1 MLLLAL
7 GLALPLGC
15 PGADEMKI
23 GAEQIR
29 ALGIQTAP
37 VSRERAAQ
45 IAGLPALV
53 VVPNEQLQVVS
64 APLAGLVEQLL
75 VAAHQPVS
83 KGQVLARLQSPELAD
98 LQHTY
103 LQAATQA
110 DLARANL
117 ERDAALFKEGI
128 IAESRY
134 LAARSRSV
142 EAAADLAERTQALR
156 LAGMSPEALARL
168 RAGQRVGTLV
178 ELVAP
183 FDGVVL
189 EQHAVA
195 GQRLEPRAPVATVAR
210 LSPLWLEI
218 QVPVARLGAPSGDVR
233 EGAAVVVPAAQA
245 GGEVIAVG
253 RSVTSGNQTVLVRAR
268 IDRGTERL
276 RPGQYVEASLEVA
289 DAGTTFG
296 VPAEALVHIAGKPA
310 LFVRTAQGFSAR
322 PVQVLGEAA
331 GKAIVAG
338 LKGDEQVAVKGVAAL
353 KAAAAGIGGE

>member
-1 MLLLAL
+1 MRKLLLAL
-7 GLALPLGC
+7 GLGLPLAC
-15 PGADEMKI
+15 A
-23 GAEQIR
+23 GAEEVKVAPEQMR

-37 VSRERAAQ
+37 VSREAAPQ
-45 IAGLPALV
+45 ITGLPALV
-53 VVPNEQLQVVS
+53 VVPNDQLQVVS
-64 APLAGLVEQLL
+64 APLAGLVEQML
-75 VAAHQPVS
+75 VAAHQPVK

-142 EAAADLAERTQALR
+142 ETAADLAERTQALR
-156 LAGMSPEALARL
+156 LAGMSPEAIAGL

-178 ELVAP
+178 ELAAP

-189 EQHAVA
+189 EQLAVA
-195 GQRLEPRAPVATVAR
+195 GQRLEPRAPVAKVAR

-218 QVPVARLGAPSGDVR
+218 QLPIARLGDVH
-233 EGAAVVVPAAQA
+233 EGAPVAVPASQA
-245 GGEVIAVG
+245 SGEVIAVG

-268 IDRGTERL
+268 IERGAERL
-276 RPGQYVEASLEVA
+276 RPGQYVEASLAVA
-289 DAGTTFG
+289 DRGNAFA
-296 VPAEALVHIAGKPA
+296 VPAEAVVRIGGKPA
-310 LFVRTAQGFSAR
+310 VFVRTAQGFSAQ

-331 GKAIVAG
+331 GKAVLAG

>member
-1 MLLLAL
+1 MRKLLLAL
-7 GLALPLGC
+7 IIALPLASA
-15 PGADEMKI
+15 GADEVKVTP
-23 GAEQIR
+23 EQMR
-29 ALGIQTAP
+29 ALGIETAP
-37 VSRERAAQ
+37 LSAEGGAQ
-45 IAGLPALV
+45 ISGLPALV

-64 APLAGLVEQLL
+64 APLAGLVEQML
-75 VAAHQPVS
+75 VAAHQSV
-83 KGQVLARLQSPELAD
+83 KTGQVLARLQSPELAD

-134 LAARSRSV
+134 LATRSRSV

-156 LAGMSPEALARL
+156 LAGMPPEAIARL

-178 ELVAP
+178 ELAAP

-189 EQHAVA
+189 EQLAVA

-218 QVPVARLGAPSGDVR
+218 QLPVARLAEVR
-233 EGAAVVVPAAQA
+233 EGAAVAVPASQA
-245 GGEVIAVG
+245 SGTVIALG
-253 RSVTSGNQTVLVRAR
+253 RSVASGNQTVLVRAL
-268 IDRGTERL
+268 IDRGAERL
-276 RPGQYVEASLEVA
+276 RPGQYVEASLAASGEESA
-289 DAGTTFG
+289 FA
-296 VPAEALVHIAGKPA
+296 VPAGAVARIGGQPVV
-310 LFVRTAQGFSAR
+310 FVRTAQGFSAQ
-322 PVQVLGEAA
+322 PVRLLGEAA
-331 GKAIVAG
+331 GKSIVAG
-338 LKGDEQVAVKGVAAL
+338 LKGDERVAVKGVAAL

>member
-1 MLLLAL
+1 MRKLLLAL
-7 GLALPLGC
+7 GVALPLAC
-15 PGADEMKI
+15 PAADEVKV
-23 GAEQIR
+23 GPEQMR
-29 ALGIQTAP
+29 ALGIQTAG
-37 VSRERAAQ
+37 VSREVAAQ
-45 IAGLPALV
+45 IGGLPALV

-64 APLAGLVEQLL
+64 APLAGLVEQML
-75 VAAHQPVS
+75 VAAHQPVK
-83 KGQVLARLQSPELAD
+83 KGEVLARLQSPELAD

-117 ERDAALFKEGI
+117 ERDGALFKEGI

-142 EAAADLAERTQALR
+142 ETAADLAERTQALR
-156 LAGMSPEALARL
+156 LAGMSAEAIAKL

-189 EQHAVA
+189 EQLAVA

-218 QVPVARLGAPSGDVR
+218 QLPIARLGDVR
-233 EGAAVVVPAAQA
+233 EGAAVTVPASQA
-245 GGEVIAVG
+245 SGEVIAVG

-268 IDRGTERL
+268 IGRGAERL
-276 RPGQYVEASLEVA
+276 RPGQYVEAAIAVP
-289 DAGTTFG
+289 DAGNAFG
-296 VPAEALVHIAGKPA
+296 VPAEAVVRIGGNPA
-310 LFVRTAQGFSAR
+310 LFVRTAQGFSVQ

-331 GKAIVAG
+331 GKAVVAG